1 MNWFLE
7 AKFVFLFKILLM
19 KFTFVILLFF
29 LFPTSFYSQEGF
41 QYYSKK
47 DKIVIPFK
55 LINNLIFIPLEVN
68 GVDLTFLLDT
78 GVEESIL
85 FSLEDKEELKFNNV
99 EKIKLRGLGSSD
111 FIEGLKSSGNRVVFK
126 EAIIDQKHDIYIIL
140 DEEFNFSSSVGIPV
154 NGIIGYQFF
163 KNFRVEINYLKQ
175 KIFVYNPSKEIKS
188 KKIKKFE
195 EFTISFH
202 NSKPFI
208 SSLFGFDSEKVD
220 GRLLLD
226 LGNSDAFWFFSNRIK
241 DFKFSANAFDDFLGR
256 GFNGAIYGKRTKLDS
271 FTFDKFCFKSPYVA
285 IPDSTSLQNIKW
297 AENRIGSIGGEI
309 FKRFSVILDFQSSKL
324 YLKKN
329 KNFNMPFEYNM
340 SGIEINHAGLQWI
353 QEEVKLNV
361 LTKDKTSYDNLIKG
375 SDSFKYKFVLKP
387 VYIIAHI
394 RKDSPADICGLKK
407 GDIIVSINAHGT
419 DRYSLQEVN
428 ALLKSEEGK
437 KINFEVDRGNRR
449 MKFTFYLKSIL

>member
-1 MNWFLE
+1 
-7 AKFVFLFKILLM
+7 M
-19 KFTFVILLFF
+19 KFIFVIILFF
-29 LFPTSFYSQEGF
+29 LSPTLFYSQQGF

-78 GVEESIL
+78 GVEETIL
-85 FSLEDKEELKFNNV
+85 FSLDEKEELKFNNV

-111 FIEGLKSSGNRVVFK
+111 FIEGLKSSGNSVVFK
-126 EAIIDQKHDIYIIL
+126 DAIVDQKHDIYIIL

-163 KNFRVEINYLKQ
+163 KNFKVEINYIKQ
-175 KIFVYNPSKEIKS
+175 KIFIYNPSKEIKS

-195 EFTISFH
+195 KFTLSFH

-208 SSLFGFDSEKVD
+208 SSLFGFDSEKVN

-241 DFKFSANAFDDFLGR
+241 DFKFSTNAFDDFLGR

-271 FTFDKFCFKSPYVA
+271 FSFDKLRFKSPYVA

-309 FKRFSVILDFQSSKL
+309 FKRFTVILDYQSNKL

-329 KNFNMPFEYNM
+329 KNFKMPFEYNM
-340 SGIEINHAGLQWI
+340 SGIEINHAGLQWV
-353 QEEVKLNV
+353 QEEVHLNSIV
-361 LTKDKTSYDNLIKG
+361 ITKNNTSYDGPTSN

-419 DRYSLQEVN
+419 NRYSLQEVN
-428 ALLKSEEGK
+428 ALLKSQDGK
-437 KINFEVDRGNRR
+437 KINFEIDRGNRR